1 MGQLDNL
8 GKARNANQLAKE
20 LDIPKSTIY
29 NNPKAF
35 GGIRIGGRWWF
46 FDKLVVEAIRSQA
59 LEEAADASVEKGR
72 ERQEGSV
79 WQNQDKRQTKS
90 TEVRDLGRGSEV
102 GAGTEG
108 QSQEL
113 GEIDPHGLLNLT

>member
-35 GGIRIGGRWWF
+35 GGIRIGGR
-46 FDKLVVEAIRSQA
+46 KIRFTPPTRLEIIELFSQKFTQF
-59 LEEAADASVEKGR
+59 SY
-72 ERQEGSV
+72 
-79 WQNQDKRQTKS
+79 
-90 TEVRDLGRGSEV
+90 RG
-102 GAGTEG
+102 
-108 QSQEL
+108 
-113 GEIDPHGLLNLT
+113 